1 MYCPKC
7 ATNNADDA
15 RFCRACGAAIE
26 IVALALDGK
35 LVPQDKQIRETLDQL
50 TAERLETRRAKG
62 MRSLVTGSVLMAVS
76 LAILFIPML
85 FSAAHAFP
93 WVVIWSAFFGWLAVW
108 GTISVVLGIGRVMDS
123 KRIEVERMPIAAIQ
137 RGNTT
142 SELTGDEDERNR
154 PGSESQRYGEFAPPS
169 ITETTTRKLDS
180 L

>member
-7 ATNNADDA
+7 ATQNDDGA

-26 IVALALDGK
+26 VVALALDGK
-35 LVPQDKQIRETLDQL
+35 LVPEDKQIRQALDQL

-76 LAILFIPML
+76 FAILFIPML
-85 FSAAHAFP
+85 LSTTHAFP

-108 GTISVVLGIGRVMDS
+108 GTISVVLGIGRLMDS
-123 KRIEVERMPIAAIQ
+123 NRIERDRIPAVAIE

-142 SELTGDEDERNR
+142 SDLTCDEDDRK
-154 PGSESQRYGEFAPPS
+154 GVGGISQLYDELAPPS
-169 ITETTTRKLDS
+169 ITESTTRKLDS
-180 L
+180 H